1 MNKKEIKKKKKR
13 TDCWLMRMWLM
24 VWEISVRLKNYVS
37 ELKLGEEVWVS
48 ETDLEVMLIVIIP
61 R

>member
-1 MNKKEIKKKKKR
+1 
-13 TDCWLMRMWLM
+13 M

-48 ETDLEVMLIVIIP
+48 ETDLKVMLIVIIP